1 MIAHH
6 RQQLFDRKRFFPE
19 ESLGKK
25 GLALDESEA
34 LLHATLG
41 FVAAEGC
48 PFSSSWG
55 EGLVDKTRQF
65 LNQIFL
71 VTVFSSRSIFKWHF
85 QSTRFTRVWGRV
97 SLFLYPA

>member
-6 RQQLFDRKRFFPE
+6 RQQVFDRKRFFPE
-19 ESLGKK
+19 ESLGEK
-25 GLALDESEA
+25 GLVLDESEA
-34 LLHATLG
+34 LLHATLD
-41 FVAAEGC
+41 FVAVEGG

-55 EGLVDKTRQF
+55 ARLVAKTRQF

-85 QSTRFTRVWGRV
+85 QSTRLAAVC
-97 SLFLYPA
+97 